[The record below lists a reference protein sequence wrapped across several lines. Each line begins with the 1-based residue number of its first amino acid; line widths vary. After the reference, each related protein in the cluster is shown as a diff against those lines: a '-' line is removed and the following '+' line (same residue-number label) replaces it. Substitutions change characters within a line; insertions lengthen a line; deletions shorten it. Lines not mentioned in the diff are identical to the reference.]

1 MRLNSRFED
10 VQTLKTE
17 DCFQEQH
24 LFEQTNKRS
33 NKKLYFN
40 EPVRTHIKSKLFKK
54 LIDRSSGIRTPAQC
68 ESNRERPPSRSR
80 SIKFIK
86 VAEKREFIKTD
97 RNPTLSTPFKIR
109 QEDILKESQARLS
122 NAKKHSSLTKLN
134 QNNFSSQ
141 VSPYKKK
148 SLSKDKGKTASST
161 IAITLK
167 GRHIPIQPLR
177 VKNDE
182 RGKIK

>member
-1 MRLNSRFED
+1 MHITVDPSSSSSSELTSLSQSNISTKEELLKDIKWEIEMDRKRKVLPNLINYKSESKALEELVSDMRLNSRFED

-24 LFEQTNKRS
+24 LFEETNKRS

-109 QEDILKESQARLS
+109 
-122 NAKKHSSLTKLN
+122 
-134 QNNFSSQ
+134 
-141 VSPYKKK
+141 
-148 SLSKDKGKTASST
+148 
-161 IAITLK
+161 
-167 GRHIPIQPLR
+167 
-177 VKNDE
+177 
-182 RGKIK
+182 